1 MTKSYEITTMEAH
14 QNANNINESRNNQRP
29 ILLSMSKSLYSELE
43 QNARAL
49 LNDLKEQG
57 GPPIYTLSPAK
68 AREVLST
75 LQASVPVQ
83 RLPADIENRTVPD
96 GPDRKDVSIT
106 IVRPSNSGNDILPV
120 VIHIHGGCD

>member
-1 MTKSYEITTMEAH
+1 MEAH

-106 IVRPSNSGNDILPV
+106 IVRPSNSGNEILPV

>member
-1 MTKSYEITTMEAH
+1 MTKSYAITTMEAH
-14 QNANNINESRNNQRP
+14 QNVNNINESRNNRRP

-68 AREVLST
+68 AREVLFT
-75 LQASVPVQ
+75 LQVSVPVQ
-83 RLPADIENRTVPD
+83 RLSADIENRTVPD